1 MTGGNVCCVR
11 FSSAQEGLIYVAHQM
26 TKMKCTKRL
35 SKSQDRGI
43 FTLLEGSSS
52 YKVQMFSV
60 GRI

>member
-1 MTGGNVCCVR
+1 MFAVLG
-11 FSSAQEGLIYVAHQM
+11 FSSAQEGLVYVDHQM

-35 SKSQDRGI
+35 VKSQYGGI
-43 FTLLEGSSS
+43 FTPLEGSSS

>member
-11 FSSAQEGLIYVAHQM
+11 FSSAQEGLMYVDHQTDEDEM
-26 TKMKCTKRL
+26 YKRL
-35 SKSQDRGI
+35 STFQDRGI
-43 FTLLEGSSS
+43 FTPLVGLLS

>member
-43 FTLLEGSSS
+43 FTPLEGSSS
-52 YKVQMFSV
+52 
-60 GRI
+60 

>member
-1 MTGGNVCCVR
+1 M
-11 FSSAQEGLIYVAHQM
+11 LIIKL

-43 FTLLEGSSS
+43 FTPLVGLSS